1 MCRIVKEGV
10 LKNFYSQL
18 GSNLQSSGYKLSA
31 LSTEINYWSNKFSYD
46 SQRKFNNLT
55 ATNLKGPIL
64 VPVY

>member
-18 GSNLQSSGYKLSA
+18 GSNLQSPGYKLSA

-46 SQRKFNNLT
+46 SQRKFHNLT
-55 ATNLKGPIL
+55 ATNLGGPIL